1 MNISAT
7 LDGESVNIINVN
19 NDGHV
24 IYITY
29 IDSSN
34 NIKVTKKFLDLSQGD
49 LTIATDIVIN

>member
-34 NIKVTKKFLDLSQGD
+34 NIKVIKKFLDLSQGD

>member
-24 IYITY
+24 IYITFV
-29 IDSSN
+29 DSSS
-34 NIKVTKKFLDLSQGD
+34 NIKVTKKFLDVSDGSI
-49 LTIATDIVIN
+49 TIATGATIN